1 MVGAANSTTHNTPW
15 TELGV
20 QLKASRRR
28 TRAGTLRAAIS
39 TPPAA
44 TWSIWSPS
52 CPNPPKPQPSANQS
66 LTQSSAIKTA
76 RTTLWL
82 IVPLG
87 DLPTNMLTNRS
98 ICRAFHRCTRLR
110 PRQNQAHS
118 KSTQRSS
125 RSSLKLTRSVQL
137 KTIIH
142 AKTPTAAKTKKSFLK
157 GLNENCPASSRSS
170 NANVSWWSEKIHNCV
185 RCYRSETCSL
195 HRFSRIFKRIRI
207 VCSNRGN

>member
-28 TRAGTLRAAIS
+28 IRAGTLRAAIS

-44 TWSIWSPS
+44 TWSTWSPS

-66 LTQSSAIKTA
+66 LTLSSAIKTA

-82 IVPLG
+82 IVPLV

-98 ICRAFHRCTRLR
+98 ICRAFHRYIRSQLR
-110 PRQNQAHS
+110 RNRAHS
-118 KSTQRSS
+118 RSTQRSS

-142 AKTPTAAKTKKSFLK
+142 AKTPTAAKTKK
-157 GLNENCPASSRSS
+157 NCSR
-170 NANVSWWSEKIHNCV
+170 
-185 RCYRSETCSL
+185 
-195 HRFSRIFKRIRI
+195 
-207 VCSNRGN
+207 G